1 MLKQARLILSPA
13 SPIDATDLLPTV
25 PLPNTP
31 RPNAEELRKEVEA
44 MMASF
49 QPQPVETQMLIRVPQ
64 QLQLVTVSQQQ
75 LQQQQ
80 QQQQQ
85 LSPILHKRF
94 TLPEGMTNLNGVSNL
109 PIKIQLPQH
118 PEPVSVVSTTTTS
131 RCRQSHKTFSLR
143 YCCSWTVSRCACPW
157 QGCLHPGLIFAGM
170 TALEGSAL

>member
-131 RCRQSHKTFSLR
+131 RCRQSHKTFFSSLPLLLD
-143 YCCSWTVSRCACPW
+143 S
-157 QGCLHPGLIFAGM
+157 
-170 TALEGSAL
+170 